1 LLRISTTESQRNAAQ
16 VIPLPSDLGPLR
28 SVQSISPDRSD
39 LLIGAQLGVLLVD
52 PENPSAATRYRDVG
66 VTSALGFN
74 SAAVAGNILWA
85 SHSEAGVVAWQL
97 DAPDQPLR
105 TI

>member
-1 LLRISTTESQRNAAQ
+1 
-16 VIPLPSDLGPLR
+16 
-28 SVQSISPDRSD
+28 
-39 LLIGAQLGVLLVD
+39 LVD
-52 PENPSAATRYRDVG
+52 PENTSAATRYRDVG
-66 VTSALGFN
+66 LTSALGFN

-105 TI
+105 TIRQPAKNLVAVDSRRVIYSAGAEVIVASDESETASVRLRAATTVV